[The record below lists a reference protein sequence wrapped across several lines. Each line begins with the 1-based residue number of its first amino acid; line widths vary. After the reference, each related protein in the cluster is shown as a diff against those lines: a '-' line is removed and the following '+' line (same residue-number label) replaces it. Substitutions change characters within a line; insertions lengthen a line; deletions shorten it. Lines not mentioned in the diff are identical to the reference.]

1 MLTTEAA
8 LMVEAEA
15 DRDHLRQH
23 RVRGTGAKHG
33 EQFYLMKRKNFH
45 RLKPL

>member
-1 MLTTEAA
+1 MLTKEAA
-8 LMVEAEA
+8 LVVEA
-15 DRDHLRQH
+15 DRDQLRQH